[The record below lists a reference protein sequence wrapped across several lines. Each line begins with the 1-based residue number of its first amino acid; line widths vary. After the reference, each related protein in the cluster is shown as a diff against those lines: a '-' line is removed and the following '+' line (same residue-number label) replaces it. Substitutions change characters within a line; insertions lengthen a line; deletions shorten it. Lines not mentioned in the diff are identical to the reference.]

1 MSYEC
6 HVTIA
11 TPFNKE
17 DLKKIVENFPSSPMW
32 KFSCITDDPILG
44 PGKYA
49 YATLNYDP
57 YEPILNHE
65 FFVIQKSLDLTK
77 VLLQNGYEILRVKV
91 EQTVF
96 DHRFKYAKQSVQ
108 DTQNKQQS

>member
-1 MSYEC
+1 MS
-6 HVTIA
+6 
-11 TPFNKE
+11 
-17 DLKKIVENFPSSPMW
+17 
-32 KFSCITDDPILG
+32 
-44 PGKYA
+44 
-49 YATLNYDP
+49 
-57 YEPILNHE
+57 

-108 DTQNKQQS
+108 NTQNEQQG